1 MELNWQNAGGKL
13 PEGWTVA
20 PLRDFLVN
28 EKSVSV
34 GVMYPGK
41 HDENGVPLIKVG
53 DVKNGKVE
61 GTPESRIS
69 LEVDEEYKRTRLS
82 GDELLITLVGNPGEC
97 VIVQPHMKG
106 WNAARALAVL
116 RLKDPD
122 TRQWLNMVLQSRP
135 LKHIIDS
142 RLNTTV
148 QKTLNLK
155 DVKELPIPT
164 PNIGIHT
171 LCRYYYDLDQ
181 KITLNRQINQTL
193 EQMAQTLFKSWF
205 VDFDPVM
212 DNALDAGNP
221 IPDELQ
227 HRAEARKAVRESEGF
242 KPLPDDVRQLFP
254 DAFEESELGWVPKGW
269 ETKPISSLINLIGGG
284 TPKTSEESYWGGE
297 IPWFSVVDAP
307 NDSNVFVL
315 DTEKKVTEAGVA
327 NSSTKVLRVGTTI
340 ISARGTVGKCALV
353 ATPMAMNQSCYGVV
367 GAEGVHDYFVYYL
380 LRQSVKQLQQ
390 RSHGSVFSTI
400 TRDTFSSLKLATG
413 NVSLTQLFGNTISP
427 WFEKI
432 LANNQQQSSLER
444 LRDTLLPKLIS
455 GELRLDDVELAVEQ
469 EAVGAE
475 QQNER

>member
-1 MELNWQNAGGKL
+1 MKAFEIPRWFEQEPQIA
-13 PEGWTVA
+13 A
-20 PLRDFLVN
+20 Q
-28 EKSVSV
+28 
-34 GVMYPGK
+34 
-41 HDENGVPLIKVG
+41 
-53 DVKNGKVE
+53 
-61 GTPESRIS
+61 
-69 LEVDEEYKRTRLS
+69 LS
-82 GDELLITLVGNPGEC
+82 
-97 VIVQPHMKG
+97 
-106 WNAARALAVL
+106 A
-116 RLKDPD
+116 
-122 TRQWLNMVLQSRP
+122 
-135 LKHIIDS
+135 ID
-142 RLNTTV
+142 N
-148 QKTLNLK
+148 
-155 DVKELPIPT
+155 
-164 PNIGIHT
+164 
-171 LCRYYYDLDQ
+171 

-227 HRAEARKAVRESEGF
+227 HRAEARKAVRQGRAAADKEREGF
-242 KPLPDDVRQLFP
+242 KPQPDDVRQLFP

-455 GELRLDDVELAVEQ
+455 GELRLDDVEAAVEQ
-469 EAVGAE
+469 ETVSA
-475 QQNER
+475 